1 MAQWKGS
8 YLYDNECLNCVYK
21 RSAVTW
27 HPSKCLNK
35 HIPIKKAK
43 GDCVCLLCINL
54 TSMRVCIIHISPHYH
69 GYPHPQ
75 VCFPFLSQTFA
86 LTWFFSNIQRSRLVH
101 FNKKYQSIQ
110 NRLER
115 ERKQIGAFWLAL
127 KITWE
132 GFIMSMRNCTKQAW
146 WVGFRAC
153 QRNFNL

>member
-1 MAQWKGS
+1 MALWKGS

-21 RSAVTW
+21 RSAITW

-54 TSMRVCIIHISPHYH
+54 TSLCVCIIHISPHYH

-86 LTWFFSNIQRSRLVH
+86 LTWFFSNIQRSCLVN
-101 FNKKYQSIQ
+101 FKKKYMLRQSIK

-115 ERKQIGAFWLAL
+115 EKSLAAANRRFYGDFL
-127 KITWE
+127 MRIKNNIKA
-132 GFIMSMRNCTKQAW
+132 GFIK
-146 WVGFRAC
+146 VIGK
-153 QRNFNL
+153 LY